1 MRIDVKTEI
10 THYNGEA
17 LPLDG
22 ANSANGT
29 MNIGSMIIT
38 ALNTPLESEKNLDA
52 MKKVHRA
59 VLSQQ
64 IHDALISEDGNIDIP
79 QEDVVEIKRLM
90 NEFYAP
96 LPLMRAYEIFD
107 PQLKEVAET
116 S

>member
-10 THYNGEA
+10 TNYDGNTI
-17 LPLDG
+17 PLDG
-22 ANSANGT
+22 ANPAKGT

-38 ALNTPLESEKNLDA
+38 ALNTPIEGEKNLDA
-52 MKKVHRA
+52 LKKVHRA

-64 IHDALISEDGNIDIP
+64 IHNALIADDGNIDIP
-79 QEDVVEIKRLM
+79 QEDVVEIKDLM
-90 NEFYAP
+90 NHFYAP

-107 PQLKEVAET
+107 PKLEEVSGA